1 MSESQRVLSGS
12 VIRGSSATLTGS
24 VQYFYQGINANTL
37 TSYVGSLLPRM
48 GSGDRLEIQRNGSPL
63 SKKTYD
69 DSITIN
75 NDLKDIG
82 GGSDASQHIRE
93 TVVFP
98 LERLAFGQPPSTVR
112 DEPFADMTSFNPVTY
127 IQDQNEFMWPVNL
140 WNLGSLPDHEYD
152 GIIEPLDIR
161 KEALGHSDLRYEGRT
176 IRGALVGAAS
186 ERPWGSIE
194 ISDTWSINEPSPYA
208 FLDSPLFISSSAGST
223 STPVYTTQNWLTA
236 SFVTGSHTYTSNTA
250 SKLHLWGN
258 LASAPDDR
266 SPDNVTMTA
275 IGTEGV
281 DYNITSGP
289 TVGTRE
295 HEIWNYAGSS
305 TSGYDYG
312 LPSYWDNKIGF
323 GAMTA
328 ASAPAVGTSTFSFAM
343 WVKIDAALAT
353 TSTSAEFMAMGQD
366 IDGNNLSQIKL
377 DYNNGDT
384 GIGITK
390 PYSYSNRLRIEIKG
404 GDYLTNN
411 KKVTS
416 RFVTNDWDY
425 LHDQQWHHIAVTAV
439 ITQGDTALGSGVP
452 GGASVSVAMYV
463 DGVAKTSLLATSGTS
478 FSGAYDAQSQMRLVD
493 VDIGGHA
500 GKTRL
505 FHSMTNTNQFKGS
518 AASPLIWG
526 SLLTADEVEAV
537 YLLEKNKAVVKYNIT
552 HHNNPSKEINP
563 LAIQAYQDIRQS
575 SLNPLRETDYH
586 DKVYSSII
594 SHNDEDM
601 RSALRLL
608 NSSSCDSF
616 TDPLQKTATRG
627 VSLDGSAGSIT
638 FNNILVVGEY

>member
-1 MSESQRVLSGS
+1 MPESQRVLSGS
-12 VIRGSSATLTGS
+12 ATRGSSATLTGS

-48 GSGDRLEIQRNGSPL
+48 GSGDRLEIRRNGAPL

-82 GGSDASQHIRE
+82 EGSDASQRISE
-93 TVVFP
+93 AVVFP

-112 DEPFADMTSFNPVTY
+112 GEPFADMTSFNPVTY

-152 GIIEPLDIR
+152 GVIEPLDVR
-161 KEALGHSDLRYEGRT
+161 REALGHSDLRYEGRT

-208 FLDSPLFISSSAGST
+208 FLDSPLVISSSA
-223 STPVYTTQNWLTA
+223 P
-236 SFVTGSHTYTSNTA
+236 
-250 SKLHLWGN
+250 SK
-258 LASAPDDR
+258 
-266 SPDNVTMTA
+266 
-275 IGTEGV
+275 
-281 DYNITSGP
+281 
-289 TVGTRE
+289 
-295 HEIWNYAGSS
+295 
-305 TSGYDYG
+305 
-312 LPSYWDNKIGF
+312 
-323 GAMTA
+323 
-328 ASAPAVGTSTFSFAM
+328 
-343 WVKIDAALAT
+343 
-353 TSTSAEFMAMGQD
+353 
-366 IDGNNLSQIKL
+366 
-377 DYNNGDT
+377 
-384 GIGITK
+384 
-390 PYSYSNRLRIEIKG
+390 
-404 GDYLTNN
+404 
-411 KKVTS
+411 
-416 RFVTNDWDY
+416 
-425 LHDQQWHHIAVTAV
+425 
-439 ITQGDTALGSGVP
+439 
-452 GGASVSVAMYV
+452 
-463 DGVAKTSLLATSGTS
+463 
-478 FSGAYDAQSQMRLVD
+478 
-493 VDIGGHA
+493 
-500 GKTRL
+500 
-505 FHSMTNTNQFKGS
+505 
-518 AASPLIWG
+518 
-526 SLLTADEVEAV
+526 
-537 YLLEKNKAVVKYNIT
+537 
-552 HHNNPSKEINP
+552 NPSKEINP

-627 VSLDGSAGSIT
+627 VSLDSSAGSIT